1 MKKNPRRH
9 TCSSARRS
17 KVVKNATKFWICDQV
32 KNWLMEDLSLKAKEL
47 QRRIKDKHK
56 VEVPY
61 KRVYAGKELAHKRLF
76 GSWDISFNNLYRFK
90 AE

>member
-32 KNWLMEDLSLKAKEL
+32 KNWLMEDSSLKAKEL

-61 KRVYAGKELAHKRLF
+61 KRVHAGKELAHNILF
-76 GSWDISFNNLYRFK
+76 GS
-90 AE
+90 